1 MQHDVDGR
9 ICVDRAQF
17 TLVLKNIIENGIKYN
32 KSAEPIIEI
41 WKESDAEYD
50 HVSIKDNGI
59 GLGDKYR
66 DEIFEM
72 FKRLHNKKEYE
83 GSGLGLSICHKIIQ
97 EHQGSIRVESE
108 LGHGSTLIISISR
121 KQCED
126 NQK

>member
-1 MQHDVDGR
+1 MQHDVDGQ

-32 KSAEPIIEI
+32 KSVEPIIVI

-72 FKRLHNKKEYE
+72 FKRLHNKNEYE

-108 LGHGSTLIISISR
+108 LGHGSTFIISISR